1 MLNNNS
7 MQQTKKKKIKKY
19 LGYTC
24 FGVLITLAFLVYRF
38 PSDILTSYIETK
50 LNKST
55 SQYRFIIQDIR
66 PSFPIALNFLK
77 SEALINTNSNTS
89 SFKVDSLVVKPDLF
103 SLIQGRFRYLLDCK
117 AYKGS
122 IKGHLE
128 FLNNNFKAP
137 FSTAF
142 DIINIKLEKN
152 PLLSQFIGADLIGN
166 LAGDI
171 SFDAS
176 PKAMINSSGIF
187 NLRFTDGKL
196 DLVKPVF
203 SIDVIKFEELIISI
217 ELKKRSMKITNFI
230 LKGPEINGSLTG
242 TIYLRSNFSK
252 SRLNLEG
259 DISPLIDITS
269 GSKGDVNTLRFYRQF
284 LEKENFSFRI
294 HGTIK
299 APKFKPILS

>member
-1 MLNNNS
+1 
-7 MQQTKKKKIKKY
+7 MQQTKKKKTGKY
-19 LGYTC
+19 LGYTSY
-24 FGVLITLAFLVYRF
+24 GVLITLVFLVYRF
-38 PSDILTSYIETK
+38 PSDILTSYIETRV
-50 LNKST
+50 NKNA

-66 PSFPIALNFLK
+66 PSFPTALNFMK
-77 SEALINTNSNTS
+77 SEVILNTNSNTS
-89 SFKVDSLVVKPDLF
+89 SFKVDRLIVKPDLF

-122 IKGHLE
+122 IKGYLE

-152 PLLSQFIGADLIGN
+152 PLFGQLIGADLIGD

-176 PKAMINSSGIF
+176 PKAMIDSSGIF
-187 NLRFTDGKL
+187 NLRFTDGNL

-203 SIDVIKFEELIISI
+203 SIDVIKFDELIISI
-217 ELKKRSMKITNFI
+217 ELKKRSIEITKFI
-230 LKGPEINGSLTG
+230 LKGPEINGSLIG
-242 TIYLRSNFSK
+242 TIYLRNNFSK

-259 DISPLIDITS
+259 DISPLIDITR
-269 GSKGDVNTLRFYRQF
+269 GSKRDVNTLRFYKQF